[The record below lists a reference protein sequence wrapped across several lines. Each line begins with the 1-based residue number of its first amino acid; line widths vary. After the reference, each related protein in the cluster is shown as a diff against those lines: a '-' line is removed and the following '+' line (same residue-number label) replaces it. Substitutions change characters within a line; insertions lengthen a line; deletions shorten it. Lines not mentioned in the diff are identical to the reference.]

1 MNYPMKSLLPS
12 VLQSSNRVFL
22 ALRSLA
28 VLPVLVLLLSGPE
41 GTAQKST
48 EQGRFPVPE
57 QGEKPVNDY
66 AGVLEPR
73 QKRALNE
80 ELVNYADTTST
91 QIVVV
96 IMETLSGEDPNL
108 YAAELGQQW
117 GVGKQGQDNGLVML
131 IAMEEKK
138 IAIQNGYGLEEY
150 LTDAKTKMIIENDI
164 LPLFRQ
170 GDFYGGIQKGTNQV
184 IAILEGNFEGSGG
197 GGASSS
203 DGLARY
209 FPILFIGLI
218 MVYMVFRRRQRHHRG
233 PGSHHRH
240 GGGIWLGGMAMGGGL
255 GGGRGGGFGGGGGGF
270 SGGFGGGGFGGG
282 GASGG
287 W

>member
-12 VLQSSNRVFL
+12 ATPFRFPTARGLRVLAILPFLVFL
-22 ALRSLA
+22 LF
-28 VLPVLVLLLSGPE
+28 GIE
-41 GTAQKST
+41 GAAQKSAQ
-48 EQGRFPVPE
+48 QGRFPVPK

-66 AGVLEPR
+66 AGELEPQ
-73 QKRALNE
+73 QKRALNQK
-80 ELVNYADTTST
+80 LVNYADTTST
-91 QIVVV
+91 QIVIV
-96 IMETLSGEDPNL
+96 ILESLSGEDPNL

-117 GVGKQGQDNGLVML
+117 GVGKKGQSNGMVML
-131 IAMEEKK
+131 IAMEDKK

-164 LPLFRQ
+164 LPRFRQ
-170 GDFYGGIQKGTNQV
+170 GNFYQGIQKGTDQV

-197 GGASSS
+197 SGGSSS
-203 DGLARY
+203 EGLARY
-209 FPILFIGLI
+209 FPVAFIGLI
-218 MVYMVFRRRQRHHRG
+218 MIYMIFRRRQRRQRG

-255 GGGRGGGFGGGGGGF
+255 GGGRGGGLGGGGGGF